1 MRTESLL
8 DLFDHMTWADSK
20 VWCEVL
26 DNTQAIH
33 DEKLHRLLS
42 HIHGVQHF
50 YLRAWRNDPLEA
62 PNPEFDQLP
71 DLYNRAKD
79 YYVEARRHLT
89 SFTDAVLDEPMPA
102 AWEERMTRLL
112 GPSVTSVR
120 KGDTVMQVILHG
132 FHHRG
137 QANVRLRE
145 LGSTPPV
152 IDHVLWVWLGRPAA
166 VWRSTDGESIPG

>member
-79 YYVEARRHLT
+79 YYVEAPDISHH
-89 SFTDAVLDEPMPA
+89 SPMPYLMSQCL
-102 AWEERMTRLL
+102 R
-112 GPSVTSVR
+112 
-120 KGDTVMQVILHG
+120 HG
-132 FHHRG
+132 KRG
-137 QANVRLRE
+137 
-145 LGSTPPV
+145 
-152 IDHVLWVWLGRPAA
+152 
-166 VWRSTDGESIPG
+166 